1 MYRQLV
7 GAAGV
12 LMFTLGL
19 LVGLYHA
26 QIKEGLV
33 GLWESKSD
41 AGYAAYRKGKYKV
54 AMEYLR
60 PAAESGDARA
70 QSTLGQIYYRG
81 GRGVQRD
88 DAQALKWLRLAA
100 EQGNAVAEFNLG
112 VMYAEGRAVPQNN
125 TEAERWYRLAA
136 DQGNAPAEYNL
147 GLLYAKGL
155 DGPPDYVHAHMWF
168 NLAASHFPESDVK
181 DRSLATN
188 NRDAVTTK
196 MTGGQIAEAQWLALE
211 WKPK

>member
-1 MYRQLV
+1 MTVAAGRALRMLWRQRSRNDRKEDRADQQVIALRTALAKQEQAAAREKHMYRQLV
-7 GAAGV
+7 GTAGV

-26 QIKEGLV
+26 QIKEELV

-54 AMEYLR
+54 ALEYLR
-60 PAAESGDARA
+60 PTAESGDARA

-88 DAQALKWLRLAA
+88 DAEALKWLRLAA
-100 EQGNAVAEFNLG
+100 EQRDAVAEFNLG
-112 VMYAEGRAVPQNN
+112 VMYAEGRTVPQNN

-136 DQGNAPAEYNL
+136 DQGNAPA
-147 GLLYAKGL
+147 A
-155 DGPPDYVHAHMWF
+155 
-168 NLAASHFPESDVK
+168 
-181 DRSLATN
+181 
-188 NRDAVTTK
+188 
-196 MTGGQIAEAQWLALE
+196 